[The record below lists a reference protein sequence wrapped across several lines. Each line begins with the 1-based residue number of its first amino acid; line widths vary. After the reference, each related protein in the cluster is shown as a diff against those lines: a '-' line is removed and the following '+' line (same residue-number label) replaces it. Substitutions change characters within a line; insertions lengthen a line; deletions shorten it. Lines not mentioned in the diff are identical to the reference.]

1 MKLYFEEDEYV
12 YSEKDAQSM
21 IEKWSKQA
29 KSIEEYLYILELES
43 FFTFSTQPLSVL
55 KIVEEEIKRVVK
67 LSDKDK
73 YIQVFKENE
82 QKEYEE
88 IKGYVDNLF
97 SSSRIFHSDEKEVT
111 AENIVF

>member
-1 MKLYFEEDEYV
+1 MEYCFEEDKYV
-12 YSEKDAQSM
+12 YSEKDVESMFEKQSK
-21 IEKWSKQA
+21 EA
-29 KSIEEYLYILELES
+29 RSIEEYLYILELES
-43 FFTFSTQPLSVL
+43 FFTFSTQALSL
-55 KIVEEEIKRVVK
+55 RKMVEEEIKRVVQ
-67 LSDKDK
+67 LSDKEK